1 MNIFREYINERGLR
15 VEFVARKMGVTQ
27 SCLYAIFKTNR
38 EPTLR
43 VAVAIERFTDG
54 KIKCADLLAKEDDS
68 KKGESKKIDEK

>member
-1 MNIFREYINERGLR
+1 
-15 VEFVARKMGVTQ
+15 MGV
-27 SCLYAIFKTNR
+27 SLNCLYTFFRTNR

-43 VAVAIERFTDG
+43 VGVAIERFTDG